1 MLLSGLCVLLWL
13 SLVRGEAGETLSS
26 SSSWL
31 FGVLGVHMCVG

>member
-13 SLVRGEAGETLSS
+13 SPLRGEAGETLSF
-26 SSSWL
+26 SSWL